1 MNFARDN
8 KIPAKF
14 LRKLP
19 ALSNSV
25 DAMFSSAFYAKKLI
39 PKELPFF
46 YNNIA
51 VLFRDA
57 VRTTSENARLFE
69 PSGEFRALKNKSGT
83 SCIEK

>member
-1 MNFARDN
+1 MNFAQDN

-25 DAMFSSAFYAKKLI
+25 GEMSSSAFYAKKLI

-46 YNNIA
+46 YKTC
-51 VLFRDA
+51 LFFYA
-57 VRTTSENARLFE
+57 ACTTFILQCAKL
-69 PSGEFRALKNKSGT
+69 A
-83 SCIEK
+83 